1 MRPAIATVTSS
12 RGWERRL
19 TELARTTG
27 LVRLVGRYSEP
38 EQLHAVA
45 STVDVVYLGSEVPW
59 LTVEGVR
66 ALVRSTTVIG
76 IVSGPS
82 DPMSRV
88 FRAAGVSELILDTAP
103 AMVAISAALS
113 ALRRSAVAEGARTIT
128 VTGARGAP
136 GRTEIA
142 LALAWSLGP
151 PTLLAELDADG
162 PSLGVRTAIP
172 PPVHVPD
179 PANTSSS
186 PLPTFGPVTL
196 FVPPL
201 TRGPLSAAV
210 VARVLDTAR
219 ATHDRVVLD
228 VGPCAPPYDGDA
240 LVVCDSSPVGIVRC
254 AALLQSWLGP
264 EPALVVNRVDDD
276 LDLGLIRRA
285 TGLEPVA
292 LVPRCTPPAPG
303 EPPAPEMLTALEE
316 AAGLDTRGTA
326 A

>member
-1 MRPAIATVTSS
+1 M
-12 RGWERRL
+12 
-19 TELARTTG
+19 
-27 LVRLVGRYSEP
+27 
-38 EQLHAVA
+38 
-45 STVDVVYLGSEVPW
+45 
-59 LTVEGVR
+59 
-66 ALVRSTTVIG
+66 
-76 IVSGPS
+76 
-82 DPMSRV
+82 
-88 FRAAGVSELILDTAP
+88 
-103 AMVAISAALS
+103 
-113 ALRRSAVAEGARTIT
+113 
-128 VTGARGAP
+128 
-136 GRTEIA
+136 
-142 LALAWSLGP
+142 
-151 PTLLAELDADG
+151 
-162 PSLGVRTAIP
+162 
-172 PPVHVPD
+172 
-179 PANTSSS
+179 
-186 PLPTFGPVTL
+186 
-196 FVPPL
+196 
-201 TRGPLSAAV
+201 
-210 VARVLDTAR
+210 ARVLDTAR